1 LMATA
6 QESAASCIN
15 FPRLWFMTAHTLVM
29 KGIELKVLPGAL
41 EHLGWGI
48 GCE

>member
-1 LMATA
+1 
-6 QESAASCIN
+6 
-15 FPRLWFMTAHTLVM
+15 MTAHALVM
-29 KGIELKVLPGAL
+29 KGIELKVMPVAL